1 MFVAVEGLGVAL
13 VVPRNIAE
21 RLREEARR
29 LGVSLEE
36 YLADI
41 AFQNLDPYKRAI
53 EYIKAAEER

>member
-1 MFVAVEGLGVAL
+1 MGVAL